1 MTARYM
7 GMNRNTGL
15 AISDSEHI
23 SQ

>member
-1 MTARYM
+1 MTARYL

-23 SQ
+23 